1 MLSDKFATIEELGPS
16 SYGRFLD
23 NSEASTDDRTRWR
36 RQAMG
41 AVQELY
47 NRFTLADPS
56 RCDFL

>member
-47 NRFTLADPS
+47 NRIHA
-56 RCDFL
+56 R